1 MNEVQSTVKIAYAL
15 RNDGIY
21 VNPARIETF
30 LSDLQK
36 KVKRVETIKLYT
48 RSLKELYQK
57 LPDQERLAVGWEQ
70 T

>member
-1 MNEVQSTVKIAYAL
+1 MNEVQSTVKIAYTL

-21 VNPARIETF
+21 VNPARIERF

-36 KVKRVETIKLYT
+36 KVKRMETIKLYT

-57 LPDQERLAVGWEQ
+57 LSDQEQLTVGWEQ